1 MKMRPLVKLG
11 MVFAAVIALGS
22 FGYNSLHKV
31 QPALAEGAN
40 PKTDKI
46 RLQPGFKVEHLFSPS
61 DAKIGSWVAMCF
73 DDKGRM
79 IASDQ
84 YGGLFRLTIP
94 AIGSKDNTPK
104 IEKLKFGK
112 GADTLGIGN
121 AHGLLYAFNS
131 LYVMVNA
138 RVAPVNP
145 PAATPGRNPNFA
157 PSYAPRGSGLYR
169 VQDLDGDDQFDKIT
183 LMKEFKGEGEHG
195 PHSIILSPDK
205 KSIYL
210 INGNHTDV
218 PPMDAYRLPKNWHED
233 NLFPLIKDPRGH
245 ANDRYAPGGY
255 VVNIDPDGKK
265 WELISA
271 GYRNAFDIAF
281 NEVGDLFAYDADMEW
296 DFGLPWYRPTRI
308 NHVTSGSEH
317 GWRTGNSKWSPSL
330 PDNLPPVLNIGQGSP
345 TSLLSLRDAK
355 FPAKYKKSLLAFDWT
370 FGIAHLIKLKP
381 QGSTYSA
388 DREEFLS
395 GIPLP
400 LTDGQVGPDGAL
412 YFLIGGRRLESDL
425 YRVYYTGPE
434 EASMKQVASQI
445 TPLNELRRKLEV
457 FHNGPNP
464 AAVAT
469 VWPHLNSPDRF
480 VRYAARIALE
490 HNPADSWKDKA
501 LNEKDPVAAINALI
515 GLIRMDKPENKNAIN
530 AALLKI
536 DNKGFNEAL
545 QIDYIR
551 AFELNILRNGLPDAS
566 QSSAIV
572 AKFDALYPARQ
583 MNLTRSLSR
592 ILVTLEA
599 PNIIPRTLRLLETKD
614 TASVAAYRAETATS
628 SADLI
633 MRNPQYGTDIARM
646 LEKIPP
652 AQQTYLAT
660 MLSAAKNN
668 WTPELHDR
676 YFAWFRK
683 GFEFQGGRSY
693 VGFIDRARKLALKNV
708 AESQRAKYDKM
719 SGADLLTANGN
730 DLVKVNAPKGPGRNW
745 KVDDAVALLDA
756 PLTNRDF
763 QNGKSMF
770 AATTC
775 RNCHAV
781 GSDGGGNVGPDLTNL
796 GTRFSKKDI
805 LEAIIDPNKTVS
817 DQYAASQLMLR
828 NGTSVVGR
836 ITNQDKVAFYVSQ
849 NPYAPDQVEKV
860 LKKNVTSVKYSGVSP
875 MLAGLINSLN
885 PEELKDLMAYLMSG
899 GSEANAM
906 FAKPAAK

>member
-1 MKMRPLVKLG
+1 MKTVLKIAVVFG
-11 MVFAAVIALGS
+11 AVFALASAT
-22 FGYNSLHKV
+22 FNSLFRV
-31 QPALAEGAN
+31 SPAHVEGKN
-40 PKTDKI
+40 PKIDNI
-46 RLQPGFKVEHLFSPS
+46 RLQPGFKIEHIYSPS
-61 DAKIGSWVAMCF
+61 DAKQGSWVAMCF
-73 DDKGRM
+73 DDKGRI

-84 YGGLFRLTIP
+84 YGGLFRLKVP
-94 AIGSKDNTPK
+94 AIGSKDVTPQ

-112 GADTLGIGN
+112 GVDTLGIGN

-131 LYVMVNA
+131 LYVLVNA
-138 RVAPVNP
+138 R
-145 PAATPGRNPNFA
+145 ATPANPKPSTSGRNGF
-157 PSYAPRGSGLYR
+157 SQGYTPRGSGLYR
-169 VQDLDGDDQFDKIT
+169 VQDLDGDDQYDKIT

-205 KSIYL
+205 KSLFL
-210 INGNHTDV
+210 INGNHVDV
-218 PPMDAYRLPKNWHED
+218 PTLDAYRLPKNWHED

-245 ANDRYAPGGY
+245 ANDRMAPGGY
-255 VVNIDPDGKK
+255 VLNFDPDGKK
-265 WELISA
+265 FELVSA

-281 NEVGDLFAYDADMEW
+281 NESGDLFAYDADMEW

-308 NHVTSGSEH
+308 CHVTSGSEF
-317 GWRTGNSKWSPSL
+317 GWRTGNSKWSPTL
-330 PDNLPPVLNIGQGSP
+330 PDNLPAVMNIGQGSP

-381 QGSTYSA
+381 QGSTYTA
-388 DREEFLS
+388 DREEFFS

-400 LTDGQVGPDGAL
+400 LTDGVVGPDGAL
-412 YFLIGGRRLESDL
+412 YFMIGGRRLESDM
-425 YRVYYTGPE
+425 YRVYYTGTE
-434 EASMKQVASQI
+434 EAVAKAPAPSI
-445 TPLNELRRKLEV
+445 NPLNELRRKLEQ
-457 FHNGPNP
+457 FHQGPNP

-469 VWPHLNSPDRF
+469 AWPELNNPDRF
-480 VRYAARIALE
+480 VRYAARMALE
-490 HNPADSWKDKA
+490 HNPVDSWKEKA
-501 LNEKDPVAAINALI
+501 LNEKDPVSAINALI
-515 GLIRMDKPENKNAIN
+515 GLIRADKPENKSAIN

-536 DNKGFNEAL
+536 DNKSFNEAL

-551 AFELNILRNGLPDAS
+551 AFELNILRNGMPDAS
-566 QSSAIV
+566 QSAAIIS
-572 AKFDALYPARQ
+572 KLDAFYPAKQ

-592 ILVTLEA
+592 ILITLEA
-599 PNIIPRTLRLLETKD
+599 PGIIPRTLKLMETKD
-614 TASVAAYRAETATS
+614 TASVAAYRVETATS

-633 MRNPQYGTDIARM
+633 LRNPQYGTDIARM

-652 AQQTYLAT
+652 AQSTYLGT

-668 WTPELHDR
+668 WTPELHER
-676 YFAWFRK
+676 YFAWFRS
-683 GFEFQGGRSY
+683 GFNFNGGRSY

-708 AESQRAKYDKM
+708 PESKIAYYDKLG
-719 SGADLLTANGN
+719 GADMLSANGN
-730 DLVKVNAPKGPGRNW
+730 DLVKFDYPKGPGKNW
-745 KVDDAVALLDA
+745 KLEETVAILDE
-756 PLTNRDF
+756 PLTNRNF
-763 QNGKSMF
+763 ANGKSWF

-775 RNCHAV
+775 RNCHAM

-805 LEAIIDPNKTVS
+805 MEAIINPNKTVS

-860 LKKNVTSVKYSGVSP
+860 LKKNVISVKYSGVSP
-875 MLAGLINSLN
+875 MLGGLINSLN
-885 PEELKDLMAYLMSG
+885 AEELKDLTAYLMSG
-899 GSEANAM
+899 GNETNAM